1 MQGIFFG
8 LGQMQ
13 GLGLQHLHGMGFIM
27 AKLEAPDGLPVF
39 SGPSYIEIAST
50 RAGVGAG
57 WPFALTK
64 ICDLQQDICYQRPR
78 VSFLR
83 FMSAGATARCG
94 ASLSAPQDTHHAQ
107 QPYVILLLIW
117 RYLVL
122 VLQD

>member
-57 WPFALTK
+57 QLSLPPSTLRLKALPLMYSRTRYVTL
-64 ICDLQQDICYQRPR
+64 CTCL
-78 VSFLR
+78 STF
-83 FMSAGATARCG
+83 
-94 ASLSAPQDTHHAQ
+94 LSAMSCSAHVVHLSWPHLRA
-107 QPYVILLLIW
+107 W
-117 RYLVL
+117 RA
-122 VLQD
+122 